1 MLLHHYIFYAMVGIE
16 ILLLIPFSL
25 NYRIFNKEQR
35 LIFFYLIA
43 CVVYG
48 IGADR
53 LARAYGNNMAF
64 VSIMMLV
71 QFVILTFFYLSVLK
85 NTGNLHKIIKVF
97 LALACALFA
106 ADILFIE
113 GLLKFNSIFVSFRTF
128 VLIAYGVI
136 FFLQLMRDETLI
148 EKSIYINS
156 LPVFWFNAG
165 LFVNFCCSF
174 LLSLT
179 FNFIQQGGEAEV
191 MRSIY
196 QITAGLTWCAG
207 IIQVILFYI
216 GLLKIKR
223 ARA

>member
-1 MLLHHYIFYAMVGIE
+1 MVGIE

-35 LIFFYLIA
+35 LIFYYLVTCAI
-43 CVVYG
+43 YG

-64 VSIMMLV
+64 VSFMMLV

-85 NTGNLHKIIKVF
+85 NTGNLHKIIKM
-97 LALACALFA
+97 LLGLACALFA
-106 ADILFIE
+106 ADILLIE

-128 VLIAYGVI
+128 ILIAYGVI

-179 FNFIQQGGEAEV
+179 FNFIQQGGQDEV
-191 MRSIY
+191 MRSAY
-196 QITAGLTWCAG
+196 QITAGLAWSAG